1 MSPASAFR
9 ALKPNS
15 ILVKTLS
22 SPQSSSALNMFKKK
36 EPKPEVDPADYW
48 QGEWICADCGYI
60 YDMDVDGGGLYFE
73 ELKKGTDGKL
83 FTSVNR
89 DEYFVHQTFYLP
101 YLSQIILT

>member
-1 MSPASAFR
+1 MNSVFLVLLVACLLLEPASAFR

-73 ELKKGTDGKL
+73 QLKKGT
-83 FTSVNR
+83 
-89 DEYFVHQTFYLP
+89 
-101 YLSQIILT
+101 